1 MSSHS
6 HVYTSNFPIQ
16 LSGKCKQYSL
26 SFQSQSSEC
35 NAWSVVRFPNRI
47 SLSPSL
53 YSNHIFTWDLSSD
66 ENSGKSIG
74 MIGTWVPSSS
84 FHFRATRKKR
94 NSFIDSK
101 MNICNES
108 DQCIAAF
115 CQDDLAS
122 KSEVNQ
128 SLRQQFFS
136 LTLRTQLCERQPHS
150 LDFVV
155 VCTDQFCFLVAFV
168 CFSNSE
174 PSRERE
180 TSRWHRRQASMW
192 HYRKRRCTSP
202 FSIRSF
208 LSPYAT
214 VLVSTTVGS
223 KFFLAVSFF
232 CLFFIERKW
241 SNTHTRRQES
251 ESMNSTRSADKQRER
266 EKETIPWPNDRETKW
281 QLLYQDV
288 GARLL

>member
-1 MSSHS
+1 MHRS
-6 HVYTSNFPIQ
+6 V
-16 LSGKCKQYSL
+16 LSRRL
-26 SFQSQSSEC
+26 SIEVRSQSISKTTILLSHLEDTALRETATLTWFRRC
-35 NAWSVVRFPNRI
+35 LYWSILFSGRFR
-47 SLSPSL
+47 LL
-53 YSNHIFTWDLSSD
+53 L
-66 ENSGKSIG
+66 E
-74 MIGTWVPSSS
+74 
-84 FHFRATRKKR
+84 FRA
-94 NSFIDSK
+94 I
-101 MNICNES
+101 
-108 DQCIAAF
+108 
-115 CQDDLAS
+115 
-122 KSEVNQ
+122 
-128 SLRQQFFS
+128 
-136 LTLRTQLCERQPHS
+136 
-150 LDFVV
+150 
-155 VCTDQFCFLVAFV
+155 
-168 CFSNSE
+168 
-174 PSRERE
+174 ERE

-281 QLLYQDV
+281 QFLYQDV